1 MNSKVTKTVCYSLFR
16 ILLPLTLLGAAVLRY
31 NALSFLYAVFLLITP
46 LLSYPSVSSIKGA
59 TGNYLKVLIALGVIA
74 VLTQCI
80 FHIVL
85 VAIATDAEP
94 YGSMF
99 PNCSMNE
106 KLARLIAVERLDNT
120 PVVDVVRLVVPDV
133 AVFIVALLV
142 FIICHVVLKKE
153 AAQQQDLP
161 TTQVIRTR
169 RPRVNFVITFF
180 GEFLLSLL
188 IGASG
193 IILPSVLNAVY
204 FLTFLVVGTVWACY
218 RKLGRKFA
226 GFRVFLLVYT
236 GLHILLLHLYQ
247 FEFFQ
252 DFLPPDDLIA
262 RLLGLTGIIYTDCST
277 AWMIQ
282 FYDNVKWPYYVNP
295 GILLLLYWVLAFE
308 TRHYFHGTDVKHI
321 ESTLSPTRVKKG
333 RGKRRTG
340 TEREVAGEQDET
352 GSVMFSGSAYGEPDD
367 LDEKLL
373 VDDAE
378 NTGYSTI
385 EPINADGTPKAST
398 SREDE
403 ETDEEAVADP
413 PRKEKEQKRTAMVSM
428 FVYIMKQSYVLT
440 LIAMMAWSI
449 TFHSWLTF
457 VLLLLACILWMI
469 PKSRRACLVMSPVIV
484 FYAEALLIIQF
495 IYGMNLPDELPTD
508 AGPVTYSEIGL
519 KRYEIPCLYLAAQ
532 VLFTLFFWLT
542 LRQFMRERQTTPE
555 QNPGLPLE
563 PVDGSATKKKSF
575 TDFLNLPLETDMVD
589 GYDSNS
595 TKMIGNYLKVLLCK
609 YWVFACATI
618 MLVIAIQDVVVYRII
633 YMFLFLLFVIA
644 FQLSFTVWRGVMY
657 IFWWVVTVYSMGVLI
672 IIYTYQFKQFPGYWS
687 NSTGLSDQTLKDIG
701 LELYD
706 TAGLFIKLLTPTS
719 FLIVVILQVHYFHSP
734 FLRMSALDRYKHE
747 DQTDSTPA
755 DYTTDEAGGTTDTES
770 EISRKSRR
778 WRRRLTLLFFRLWN
792 KASSLWGSVSTFL
805 WRLTEIH
812 IFKLVV
818 FVIVVVAVNE
828 VSAISAVYI
837 ILMAAI
843 LPISRIHIVLSHVTM
858 IWTALVI
865 LAKMMYQLHIVKTEF
880 WITSCTLDGNG
891 TFIPDNGVDFG
902 NQSIVV
908 NITGNVTDVDNAI
921 WVGLA
926 KISSLNVSIAY
937 YIRNYLLILIVVAI
951 ESITRY
957 HQIQHYNKPNV
968 DRPAAGIIFQD
979 IKRPEADKSIS
990 SALKYFANYLF
1001 YKFGLEICYIMSAI
1015 TICIRVDA
1023 YAVIY
1028 AIMMG
1033 ILLFMS
1039 RRSNARIW
1047 PLYVIVLT
1055 ILLPVQFMS
1064 CVGFPFGLCINYP
1077 WHQTSHLSSNLEQ
1090 WLFLP
1095 DYVKP
1100 PHALKLVADFFQL
1113 LFVCLQW
1120 RVFSVERGPNSEAYG
1135 GGDNQSILP
1144 EVEANMEIPVPDFTT
1159 SSKSYLDVVK
1169 YAVFEYMFWVTLAIV
1184 FITGTARINLF
1195 SMGYVIG
1202 VFCFMWYGQDLL
1214 IKPLRKLLKMWN
1226 FLVGY
1231 TFFVLFCKACLQLV
1245 GCVYIDRLFVN
1256 ECWLIQ
1262 LLGINCLSSTID
1274 MPSLGTCTIEE
1285 DNTGLTW
1292 DVICFVFLLLQ
1303 RRIYSSHYFRHVV
1316 SELEA
1321 QNRLASRGAELI
1333 NRINIRE
1340 VALQNAQEAEIL
1352 QNIKKKMKNLQAKQA
1367 KLKKNFREPQDH
1379 FDENN
1384 SNISHDEAIRSGD
1397 YYLFDDDSED
1407 EAPDQA
1413 DTLTFGQD
1421 TDDTGAK
1428 MGPLQMISTAMDS
1441 GTDAAVEKAK
1451 EIEESQE
1458 GGSAATSPKTGPKAG
1473 PSSGADVDPEES
1485 EEGAPE
1491 KAFGK
1496 AKRLTMFIL
1505 AFLGS
1510 IADWLIRLFN
1520 KISKNYRRVARQLE
1534 KEMILEREKIQAE
1547 KKELIMKEKRP
1558 SSSKDSDVEDG
1569 GGDAGATSDTDLVVV
1584 RVTPADSGR
1593 PDTMGSS
1600 ISLVDWEERE
1610 KEEEEFE
1617 KSQPRLYRLL
1627 VATYYVLVAR
1637 SELLCYFLM
1646 ILNQMIYASLLA
1658 LPLPLMVF
1666 LWGMLSVPR
1675 PSKSFWITVIT
1686 YVEAVVVVK
1695 YLFQFSFF
1703 PWNDGTVRESP
1714 FWPPRILGIEKQSNY
1729 AAADLALLLA
1739 LFIHRSLLKRYGLWR
1754 DTDDISADLAKA
1766 GEKELSPPCSPAPE
1780 GDNTTHAIE
1789 AVELG
1794 ESGATSDSQLQSSSE
1809 EEIKKKPS
1817 KIKIGLKKCVDPF
1830 RNFFSQVTGATYNAT
1845 VDVYAPMFCC
1855 DFITFII
1862 VVFGYW
1868 AFGPAQTSS
1877 GDVTSYI
1884 SENRVPVPFL
1894 VMLVC
1899 QFALIIIDRALF
1911 LRKNVLG
1918 KFIFQII
1925 LVILIHIWMFFVL
1938 PAVTDR
1944 SFNNNIPALL
1954 WYFIKCIY
1962 FGLSAYQIRCG
1973 YPTRILGNFLTK
1985 KYNYLNL
1992 FLFKGFLAIPF
2003 LLELRALMDWI
2014 WTDTTLAI
2022 GSWLQMEDI
2031 YANIFVLKCWRRA
2044 EATYPTPRAQKRKAL
2059 IKYGVGGLLLLVII
2073 FIIWFP
2079 LVLFSFANTVFEQNP
2094 PFESTVTITLGGYQ
2108 PIFKMTAQQQNIEQL
2123 TPTQFNIL
2131 QSRYSKDRNAMGFL
2145 SNYEAID
2152 VTKVTLV
2159 GKSTS
2164 LWGISPPSQAD
2175 LVTSLQTNKNLKL
2188 EFFVSFVREP
2198 TGSQSGSI
2206 SNDFTM
2212 SLDDSVRTQ
2221 LIGIINGTSNSTV
2234 DLFNVFPRFM
2244 RLALE
2249 GRPTGIKPLLY
2260 GDFGVGL
2267 SNVSLGLFRDS
2278 DAGSL
2283 SEFIQWW
2290 ELQEIIKGD
2299 EILEYDP
2306 KKTKKVNELTIFTF
2320 NDRKAPA
2327 GFSVITGYGIIGL
2340 YVSLVLVIGRFFRV
2354 TFFTG
2359 SSYRIM
2365 FEELP
2370 NVDNVLHLCLDIYMV
2385 RESRDYLLEEDLF
2398 SKLLFLYRSPETLI
2412 KWTKRK
2418 IKED

>member
-1 MNSKVTKTVCYSLFR
+1 MNSKVTKAVCYSLFR
-16 ILLPLTLLGAAVLRY
+16 ILLPLTLLAAAVVRF
-31 NALSFLYAVFLLITP
+31 NALSFLYAVFLLIIP
-46 LLSYPSVSSIKGA
+46 LLSYPNVSSIKGA
-59 TGNYLKVLIALGVIA
+59 TGNYLKVLIALGVVA

-106 KLARLIAVERLDNT
+106 KLARLIAVERLDNV
-120 PVVDVVRLVVPDV
+120 PAVDVVRLVVPDI

-142 FIICHVVLKKE
+142 FIICHVILKKE
-153 AAQQQDLP
+153 EAQQQELP
-161 TTQVIRTR
+161 TTQVVRTR
-169 RPRVNFVITFF
+169 RRRVNFVIAFF

-252 DFLPPDDLIA
+252 DSLPPDDLIA
-262 RLLGLTGIIYTDCST
+262 RLLGLTGIVYNDCTTS
-277 AWMIQ
+277 WMIQ
-282 FYDNVKWPYYVNP
+282 FHNDVKWPYYVNP

-308 TRHYFHGTDVKHI
+308 TRHFFHGTDVKQI
-321 ESTLSPTRVKKG
+321 ESTVSPSRVKKT
-333 RGKRRTG
+333 RGKRRAG

-398 SREDE
+398 SRDEE
-403 ETDEEAVADP
+403 ETDEEVVADP
-413 PRKEKEQKRTAMVSM
+413 PRKEKEQKRSAMVSM

-440 LIAMMAWSI
+440 LIAMMVWSI

-457 VLLLLACILWMI
+457 VLLLAACILWMI
-469 PKSRRACLVMSPVIV
+469 PNSRRACLVMSPVIV
-484 FYAEALLIIQF
+484 FYAEALLCIQF
-495 IYGMNLPDELPTD
+495 IYGMNLPKELPVD
-508 AGPVTYSEIGL
+508 AGPVTYNEIGL

-542 LRQFMRERQTTPE
+542 LRQFMRERQTTQE
-555 QNPGLPLE
+555 QNPGMPLE
-563 PVDGSATKKKSF
+563 PVDGSSPKKKSF
-575 TDFLNLPLETDMVD
+575 TDFMNLPLETDMVD

-609 YWVFACATI
+609 YWIFVCATI

-633 YMFLFLLFVIA
+633 YMFLFLLFVVA
-644 FQLSFTVWRGVMY
+644 FQLSFTLWRGVMY
-657 IFWWVVTVYSMGVLI
+657 IFWWVVTVYSMAVLI
-672 IIYTYQFKQFPGYWS
+672 IIYTYQFKQFPAYWS

-706 TAGLFIKLLTPTS
+706 TAGLFVKLLTPTS
-719 FLIVVILQVHYFHSP
+719 FLIVVILQVHYFHKP
-734 FLRMSALDRYKHE
+734 FLKMSSLDRYKHE

-770 EISRKSRR
+770 EISKKSRQ
-778 WRRRLTLLFFRLWN
+778 WRRRLMLLFFSVWN
-792 KASSLWGSVSTFL
+792 KASSLWCSVSTFL

-812 IFKLVV
+812 IFKLVA
-818 FVIVVVAVNE
+818 FVIMIVAAKE

-837 ILMAAI
+837 ILMAII

-858 IWTALVI
+858 IWTSLVI
-865 LAKMMYQLHIVKTEF
+865 LAKMMYQLNIVKTEF
-880 WITSCTLDGNG
+880 WITSCTNG
-891 TFIPDNGVDFG
+891 PDFG
-902 NQSIVV
+902 NTSIVV
-908 NITGNVTDVDNAI
+908 NSTFNVTDVDNAI

-926 KISSLNVSIAY
+926 KISTLKVTIAY
-937 YIRNYLLILIVVAI
+937 YIRYYLLILIIIAF

-957 HQIQHYNKPNV
+957 HQIQYYNKPNV
-968 DRPAAGIIFQD
+968 ERPRPGIIFQD
-979 IKRPEADKSIS
+979 IKRPEADKNIS
-990 SALKYFANYLF
+990 SCLKYFANYLF

-1023 YAVIY
+1023 YAVVY
-1028 AIMMG
+1028 AILMG

-1039 RRSNARIW
+1039 RRNNARVW

-1077 WHQTSHLSSNLEQ
+1077 WHMTSQITDSNLEQ

-1095 DYVKP
+1095 DYIKP

-1113 LFVCLQW
+1113 LFACLQW
-1120 RVFSVERGPNSEAYG
+1120 RVFSVERGPDSEAYG
-1135 GGDNQSILP
+1135 GGDNQDILP

-1214 IKPLRKLLKMWN
+1214 IKPLRKLLRMWN

-1231 TFFVLFCKACLQLV
+1231 TFFVLFCKAGLQLV
-1245 GCVYIDRLFVN
+1245 GCVYIDRLAVN

-1262 LLGINCLSSTID
+1262 LLGVNCLSSTIVK
-1274 MPSLGTCTIEE
+1274 PSAGKCTIEE

-1333 NRINIRE
+1333 NRIMIRE

-1367 KLKKNFREPQDH
+1367 KLKKNFREPEDH
-1379 FDENN
+1379 FD
-1384 SNISHDEAIRSGD
+1384 AIRSGD
-1397 YYLFDDDSED
+1397 YYLFDDDSDD

-1413 DTLTFGQD
+1413 DPITFGQD
-1421 TDDTGAK
+1421 KDDPSAK

-1441 GTDAAVEKAK
+1441 GTDAAVQKAK
-1451 EIEESQE
+1451 SQE
-1458 GGSAATSPKTGPKAG
+1458 DPQGERSPTSPTTGPKAG
-1473 PSSGADVDPEES
+1473 PSSDADTKTEGES

-1496 AKRLTMFIL
+1496 AKRLTTFIL

-1510 IADWLIRLFN
+1510 IADWNINLFN

-1534 KEMILEREKIQAE
+1534 KEMILEKEKIQAE

-1558 SSSKDSDVEDG
+1558 SSSKDSDAEDG
-1569 GGDAGATSDTDLVVV
+1569 GGATDAGATSDPELVVV
-1584 RVTPADSGR
+1584 RVDPSR
-1593 PDTMGSS
+1593 PDAMGSS
-1600 ISLVDWEERE
+1600 ISLSDWEERE

-1617 KSQPRLYRLL
+1617 KSQPRVYRLL
-1627 VATYYVLVAR
+1627 VATYYMLVSR

-1766 GEKELSPPCSPAPE
+1766 GEKEMSPPCSPAPE
-1780 GDNTTHAIE
+1780 GDNTTHAME
-1789 AVELG
+1789 SAELG
-1794 ESGATSDSQLQSSSE
+1794 ESAPASDGQLQSSSE
-1809 EEIKKKPS
+1809 EEGKKKPS
-1817 KIKIGLKKCVDPF
+1817 KVKEGLKKCLAPF
-1830 RNFFSQVTGATYNAT
+1830 TNFFKQVTGATYNAT

-1868 AFGPAQTSS
+1868 AFGPAQTAS

-1894 VMLVC
+1894 VMLIC

-1918 KFIFQII
+1918 KFVFQII

-1944 SFNNNIPALL
+1944 SFNKNIPALL
-1954 WYFIKCIY
+1954 WYFVKCIY

-2044 EATYPTPRAQKRKAL
+2044 EATYPTPRAMKRKAL

-2108 PIFKMTAQQQNIEQL
+2108 PIFKMTAQQQNIEHL
-2123 TPTQFNIL
+2123 TSSQYNIL

-2152 VTKVTLV
+2152 VTKVTLQ

-2164 LWGISPPSQAD
+2164 LWGISPPSQDD
-2175 LVTSLQTNKNLKL
+2175 LVTSLQNNRNMKL
-2188 EFFVSFVREP
+2188 EFFISFVRDP
-2198 TGSQSGSI
+2198 SGGQSGSI

-2212 SLDDSVRTQ
+2212 LLDDPTKKQ

-2234 DLFNVFPRFM
+2234 NIFGVFPRFM
-2244 RLALE
+2244 RLALD

-2260 GDFGVGL
+2260 GDFGVGM
-2267 SNVSLGLFRDS
+2267 SNISMGLFRDS
-2278 DAGSL
+2278 NAGPL
-2283 SEFIQWW
+2283 SEYIQWW
-2290 ELQEIIKGD
+2290 QIKELIKGND
-2299 EILEYDP
+2299 ILEYDP
-2306 KKTKKVNELTIFTF
+2306 NKKAHEVEELTIFTF

-2340 YVSLVLVIGRFFRV
+2340 YVSFILLIGRILRLS
-2354 TFFTG
+2354 TTG
-2359 SSYRIM
+2359 LYQSIM
-2365 FEELP
+2365 FLHYP
-2370 NVDNVLHLCLDIYMV
+2370 YVDRVLQLCLNIYLV
-2385 RESRDYLLEEDLF
+2385 REMKEFVLEEDLF
-2398 SKLLFLYRSPETLI
+2398 AKLLFFYRSPETAV
-2412 KWTKRK
+2412 KWTRK
-2418 IKED
+2418 PNKKDD